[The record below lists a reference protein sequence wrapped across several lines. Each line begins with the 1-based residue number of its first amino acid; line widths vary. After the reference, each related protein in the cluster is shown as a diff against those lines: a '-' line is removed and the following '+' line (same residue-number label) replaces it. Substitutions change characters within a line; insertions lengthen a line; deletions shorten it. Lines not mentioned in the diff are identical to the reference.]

1 MLSHRLWTFERGVL
15 WALEADN
22 AAPAATP
29 RAEVTFAE
37 ATAERASIEAALAQ
51 AMELAEPDEIRRRF
65 EAGSRCFVA
74 LVAGEI
80 GSEIGSEIAGYGWVS
95 RGVERIGELERWFR
109 MQPDEA
115 YIWDCATLPPYR
127 RRGVY
132 AALLGHM
139 ASLMREDGVR
149 RVWIGAARDNHP
161 SLRGFA
167 RAGFQPVASVAYTRA
182 LWLRYFWLTPEP
194 DAPPGLVAAAR
205 WALASGSSG
214 SSGSSVAGT
223 DARAET
229 GGALVDAPGGSERL
243 S

>member
-1 MLSHRLWTFERGVL
+1 MLSRRLWAFERGVL
-15 WALEADN
+15 WTLEIGGDP
-22 AAPAATP
+22 PAAAP
-29 RAEVTFAE
+29 RAEVTFGE

-51 AMELAEPDEIRRRF
+51 AMELAEPDEIRRRLA
-65 EAGSRCFVA
+65 AGSRCFVA

-80 GSEIGSEIAGYGWVS
+80 GGEIGGEIAGYGWVS

-109 MQPDEA
+109 MQPDEV

-132 AALLGHM
+132 AALLVHM
-139 ASLMREDGVR
+139 VSMMRADGVR
-149 RVWIGAARDNHP
+149 RVWIGAARDNHA

-167 RAGFQPVASVAYTRA
+167 RAGFRPVASVAYARA

-194 DAPPGLVAAAR
+194 DAPPDLVAAAR
-205 WALASGSSG
+205 WSLASGSSG
-214 SSGSSVAGT
+214 ADAG
-223 DARAET
+223 ARAET